1 MTFGIRGNINKPGL
15 AKVVYELTRELDR
28 KRISYLVDSHI
39 CSLIKKE
46 HKHTVASKNSAADK
60 KLLSQ
65 SDFIVSIGGDG
76 TFLATARLVGE
87 KGTPI
92 IGVNMGKLGFLAETS
107 VKQTAKFI
115 ADITSGKF
123 SVEERMVIQCRSKDS
138 AKTIYAMNEIVINQ
152 KGIVKTIEIQV
163 FFNNQLV
170 SSYHADGI
178 IVSTPGGSTGYALST
193 GGPIVYPKSP
203 VFILTA
209 IAPHTL
215 TSRPVVLPDSGVFK
229 IRIKSRVPI
238 TAVAD
243 GDASLSLKVPAEIE
257 IKKAPYTVKIAKSLS
272 SNYFKVLT
280 TKLLWGIDRRKD
292 K

>member
-1 MTFGIRGNINKPGL
+1 MTFGIRGNINKAGL
-15 AKVVYELTRELDR
+15 AKVVYELARELDK
-28 KRISYLVDSHI
+28 KRISYIVDSAI
-39 CSLIKKE
+39 CRLIKKE
-46 HKHTVASKNSAADK
+46 HKYSITAGKSAPDSTLLK
-60 KLLSQ
+60 K

-76 TFLATARLVGE
+76 TFLATARLVGK

-115 ADITSGKF
+115 ADITKGKF
-123 SVEERMVIQCRSKDS
+123 NVEERMVIQAVSKES
-138 AKTIYAMNEIVINQ
+138 PKAIYAMNEVVINQ

-163 FFNNQLV
+163 FYNNQLV

-229 IRIKSRVPI
+229 IKIKSRVPI
-238 TAVAD
+238 SAVAD
-243 GDASLSLKVPAEIE
+243 GDASLSLKIPAEIE